1 MKMLLATRIRP
12 TLIHFF
18 ISLLVVLAASLVVFR
33 CWFPAPY
40 NEFAGG
46 NQLFVIL
53 VSVDLLVGPLLTF
66 IACAPG
72 KTRRHLAMDLG
83 VIAALQLIALAYG
96 LYVVALARP
105 VVLAAENEAFRV
117 VSANE
122 VKFDELGSAP
132 VGYRRLSWTGPKLV
146 GVKPAVDNQD
156 VMSSLELALQGYD
169 MGTRPSRWQ
178 PYEQSRKQVVSQAR
192 GLNVVAKAS
201 PWHRQAAVSAAQS
214 VGRPIQTLSV
224 LPMLAR
230 TAGWYVLLDRGTGEV
245 LGFACLEP
253 DRD

>member
-1 MKMLLATRIRP
+1 MKLPLTTRIRP
-12 TLIHFF
+12 TLTHFF
-18 ISLLVVLAASLVVFR
+18 ISLTIVLAASFVVFR

-66 IACAPG
+66 IVCAPG
-72 KTRRHLAMDLG
+72 KTRRHLTIDLG
-83 VIAALQLIALAYG
+83 GIAALQLIALAYG
-96 LYVVALARP
+96 LHVVAQARP

-122 VKFDELGSAP
+122 VKFDELGGAP
-132 VGYRRLSWTGPKLV
+132 VGYRRLSWTGPQLV

-156 VMSSLELALQGYD
+156 VMRSLELALQGYD

-178 PYEQSRKQVVSQAR
+178 PYEQSRKQVMSQAR
-192 GLNVVAKAS
+192 GLDIVAKTS
-201 PWHRQAAVSAAQS
+201 PWHSHAAASAAQS
-214 VGRPIQTLSV
+214 VGCPIQALSV

-230 TAGWYVLLDRGTGEV
+230 KAGWYVLLDRKTGEV
-245 LGFACLEP
+245 LGFARLEP
-253 DRD
+253 DGD